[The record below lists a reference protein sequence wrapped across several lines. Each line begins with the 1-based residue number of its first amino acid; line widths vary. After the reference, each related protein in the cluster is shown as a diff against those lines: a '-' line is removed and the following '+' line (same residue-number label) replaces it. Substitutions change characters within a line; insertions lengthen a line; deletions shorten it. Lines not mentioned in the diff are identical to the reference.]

1 MPTFDRKVIRITAL
15 ESPNVREGERLR
27 REYPSMPLSEVFAR
41 STLFDGLL
49 TYQHYL
55 SHRRNWDA
63 MRQAAGLDAVFYE
76 GPGIKLFPSEWLD
89 NAARLAERIQWNR
102 VNRNCLGV
110 DAAEGGDNTS
120 WAVVNQQGCPFM
132 RSKKT
137 KDTSDIP
144 GETLAVMR
152 EWNVRPEDVCF
163 DRGGGG
169 KQHADQLRRRGYPV
183 RTVAFGERLM
193 LEPKR
198 GIRTFGERKEVVE
211 DRYVYK
217 NRRAEM
223 YYELAANKEFAI
235 AAEILWRKRTDGG
248 PSLGDQLARFP
259 RLIDDDGRYWLP
271 SKGIMT
277 DEMEKQGVKTLTQLI
292 GCSPDEADGLV
303 IGHWTLRNPQRRM
316 QAGAA

>member
-1 MPTFDRKVIRITAL
+1 MVTYDRRVIRITAL

-27 REYPSMPLSEVFAR
+27 REHPEMPLDEVFER
-41 STLFDGLL
+41 STVFDGLL
-49 TYQHYL
+49 TYRHYL
-55 SHRRNWDA
+55 SHRRNWDP

-76 GPGIKLFPSEWLD
+76 GPEIKLFPVAWLD
-89 NAARLAERIQWNR
+89 NAARLAEGVQWSR
-102 VNRNCLGV
+102 VARNCLGV

-132 RSKKT
+132 RSRKT
-137 KDTSDIP
+137 ADTADIP
-144 GETLAVMR
+144 GETLAIMR

-198 GIRTFGERKEVVE
+198 GIRTFGERAEVVE

-235 AAEILWRKRTDGG
+235 VAEILWRKRVDGG
-248 PSLGDQLARFP
+248 PSLGDQLAKFP
-259 RLIDDDGRYWLP
+259 RLLDDDGRYWLP

-292 GCSPDEADGLV
+292 GCSPDEADSLA
-303 IGHWTLRNPQRRM
+303 IAHWVLRNPQRKM